1 MQEKQKKREKNEKEP
16 NSMLL
21 NQLDKTTTGADI
33 PLQVLSEDGL
43 GLPQSGLRVN
53 IHLPLWKSS

>member
-1 MQEKQKKREKNEKEP
+1 
-16 NSMLL
+16 MLL